1 MKLPSMKRFF
11 SFVGWLIWLTIT
23 VAGTAAVI
31 PFMLVMMAD
40 LGNEWLSMGTDL
52 MEGFTK

>member
-1 MKLPSMKRFF
+1 MNIPSTKRLF
-11 SFVGWLIWLTIT
+11 SFIGWLIWLTIT

-31 PFMLVMMAD
+31 PFILVMMAD